1 MLLENWMRF
10 AFRTLPLMLLVL
22 IAREASAL
30 DTIKLVKGSASGTVT
45 AVSAQEVTLQRGGK
59 SEKIPVNEIESIK
72 FDGEPPDL
80 NVARSSALNG
90 DYDNALKSLA
100 KIAPSAGTRP
110 EVKQEIEFFRA
121 LATARQALAGE
132 GEVNAAGS
140 QMHAFVTGNSNSFH
154 FFDASEVLGDLL
166 LAAGKFAEAQ
176 ATYAKLEQ
184 APWPETKIRAALAKG
199 RALQG
204 QGKPTEALA
213 AYDHALALAEKAA
226 GDQAKAQV
234 VTATLGRAAALAD
247 AGKTDEA
254 IAAVEQV
261 IAAADPA
268 DAQLHAKAYVTLGNC
283 LNKAGRKQD
292 ALMAFLHVDV
302 LYFGFPQEHAE
313 ALANLSLLW
322 QELKKADRAL
332 EARQTLVERYKN
344 SRWAK

>member
-1 MLLENWMRF
+1 MRF
-10 AFRTLPLMLLVL
+10 AFRILSLVL
-22 IAREASAL
+22 LGLMAREAAAI
-30 DTIKLVKGSASGTVT
+30 DTIKLVKGSASGTIT
-45 AVSAQEVTLQRGGK
+45 AISAQEVTLQRGGK
-59 SEKIPVNEIESIK
+59 TEKIAVNEIESIK

-80 NVARSSALNG
+80 NVARSSALSG

-100 KIAPSAGTRP
+100 KIAPGAGTRA
-110 EVKQEIEFFRA
+110 EVKQEIEYFRA

-140 QMHAFVTGNSNSFH
+140 QMYTFVTGNPNSFH
-154 FFDASEVLGDLL
+154 HLEASEVLGDLL
-166 LAAGKFAEAQ
+166 LAAGKFSEAQ
-176 ATYAKLEQ
+176 AAFAKLEQ
-184 APWPETKIRAALAKG
+184 APWPDMKIRGAMAKG

-204 QGKPTEALA
+204 QGKAAEALA
-213 AYDHALALAEKAA
+213 AFDNALALAEKAT
-226 GDQAKAQV
+226 GNQAPAQV

-247 AGKTDEA
+247 AGKADEA
-254 IAAVEQV
+254 IASVEKI

-283 LNKAGRKQD
+283 LNKADRKQD
-292 ALMAFLHVDV
+292 ALLAFLHVDV

-322 QELKKADRAL
+322 QELKNADRAL